1 MDLNNSWQ
9 NSNSKVS
16 VTIFFLSPT
25 TIAKIYLLFLLL
37 VSDINQELGSEIT
50 NVKLPVNRNMN
61 LKSLGVNIT
70 NINTTFMVKQNVFTL
85 SIRIQANIKL
95 FLLCVWAKWLDD
107 KVIQVARC
115 LTNLLFNKIE
125 TRIRQL

>member
-37 VSDINQELGSEIT
+37 VSDINQELGSEII

-70 NINTTFMVKQNVFTL
+70 NINSSLMMKEDNI
-85 SIRIQANIKL
+85 SISH
-95 FLLCVWAKWLDD
+95 
-107 KVIQVARC
+107 
-115 LTNLLFNKIE
+115 
-125 TRIRQL
+125 